1 MKKFLIAFTASIFM
15 FGAPLTSF
23 AATCDEIIAEISQ
36 KIVNNGVPESS
47 FQLSAIPVEQD
58 DPVNGQIVGSCG
70 QGSQKIIYTKSD
82 VSQEQQSSS
91 PIDHGPVVEDTEHP
105 DLQPQTQP

>member
-1 MKKFLIAFTASIFM
+1 MKKFLIAFTASMLLI
-15 FGAPLTSF
+15 GAPLTSF

-36 KIVNNGVPESS
+36 KIINNGVPESS
-47 FQLSAIPVEQD
+47 FQLNAVPVEQD
-58 DPVNGQIVGSCG
+58 NPANGQVVGSCG
-70 QGSQKIIYTKSD
+70 QGSQKIIYTKGD

-91 PIDHGPVVEDTEHP
+91 PTDHGPTVEDTEHP